1 MCIRDSLNDVK
12 GPFDVITA
20 NLPYVDPEE
29 IDGLETEL
37 SFEPRNALDGG
48 EGGVELISRFI
59 SQIPNVLSEQGLL
72 ALEVGEGQTDFFER
86 AVSEIGFD
94 QIEKLKDL
102 SGIERFILA
111 VR

>member
-1 MCIRDSLNDVK
+1 M
-12 GPFDVITA
+12 
-20 NLPYVDPEE
+20 
-29 IDGLETEL
+29 
-37 SFEPRNALDGG
+37 
-48 EGGVELISRFI
+48 
-59 SQIPNVLSEQGLL
+59 LSEQGLL

-94 QIEKLKDL
+94 QIEELKDL